1 MDCKSFEWYEFKDK
15 VNFATYLINK
25 FGKNGIE
32 IIKVV
37 KLVFLA
43 DVYALRNYSML
54 VSDDKYVAMNNGPV
68 GSEIYDILTKNI
80 EWLEDEKIVYI
91 QKFLKSDWKNTFSR
105 IFSKQNADENHLSIM
120 GKEVLDKIFVDWKQ
134 NAKCCFRI

>member
-54 VSDDKYVAMNNGPV
+54 VSDDK
-68 GSEIYDILTKNI
+68 
-80 EWLEDEKIVYI
+80 
-91 QKFLKSDWKNTFSR
+91 
-105 IFSKQNADENHLSIM
+105 
-120 GKEVLDKIFVDWKQ
+120 
-134 NAKCCFRI
+134 